1 MNTITTKTENDIMN
15 KLLHQLATTLP
26 HTAVGCAN
34 PSITCHVPRR
44 YNGSIS
50 TAEISSTETA
60 YRQCAHSVNEADT
73 MFEASVAI
81 VDSANGVNVS
91 LVLGM
96 RQQ

>member
-1 MNTITTKTENDIMN
+1 MNTITTKTENAIIA
-15 KLLHQLATTLP
+15 KLVHQLATSLP
-26 HTAVGCAN
+26 HTTVGDAGT
-34 PSITCHVPRR
+34 SITCHVPRR

-50 TAEISSTETA
+50 TAELSSTETA
-60 YRQCAHSVNEADT
+60 YRQCAQSVNEADT

-81 VDSANGVNVS
+81 VDSANGVNVT